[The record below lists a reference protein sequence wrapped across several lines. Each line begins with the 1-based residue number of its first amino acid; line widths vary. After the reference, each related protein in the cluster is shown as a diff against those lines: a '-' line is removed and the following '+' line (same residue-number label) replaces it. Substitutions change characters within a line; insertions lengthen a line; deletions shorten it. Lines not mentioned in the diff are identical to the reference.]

1 MAAENLPIPQQP
13 VPQSFVPVAWAPLPP
28 PPPLPSPQKEL
39 RRDLRDVVLVLL
51 AVYITMNVAAVL
63 VTAMLLILSPEF
75 LDMLARMMAD
85 GPANAQD
92 LMEGVGVEQLT
103 SDFLARSMG
112 LVQILS
118 MAVALPWVLLLRGK
132 KLFTHD
138 LVAVNQKARP
148 SSIFKVLVLMLG
160 VACATELI
168 ALALT
173 PLLDQSGVSL
183 TDSMDDAVSLLLSDP
198 WGLVAVMVLGPIMEE
213 VIFRGA
219 ILNTLARHGYNFAIV
234 TSALLFGLYHV
245 ILVQG
250 FNAFFLG
257 ILLAYVALR
266 YSLKWSMVL
275 HVLYNSIVVGL
286 SFLDVT
292 GVDPFIANWAFMGLC
307 LAASVFLLVLKRAEI
322 PRIRQMGVAQAAYSQ
337 VARPFQAAFTS
348 PFLLLFVLLFLAMG
362 ALLLMMPDLLG
373 AY

>member
-1 MAAENLPIPQQP
+1 
-13 VPQSFVPVAWAPLPP
+13 
-28 PPPLPSPQKEL
+28 
-39 RRDLRDVVLVLL
+39 
-51 AVYITMNVAAVL
+51 MNVAAVL

-198 WGLVAVMVLGPIMEE
+198 WGLVAVKVLGPIMEE